1 MSLALTDYDIGQQL
15 TEFKGDKMQQHI
27 QGIAADRRLC
37 IRDPARRPTSSFLQ
51 APNV

>member
-27 QGIAADRRLC
+27 RGITADLRLC
-37 IRDPARRPTSSFLQ
+37 IRDLAKRPASSFLQ
-51 APNV
+51 VPNV